1 MTAYLKEEDNF
12 ETYLLKHPFTGI
24 PESLYAPMNYIM
36 QLGGKRMRPKL
47 LIMAYESC
55 GGQQKE
61 DANKLALAI
70 ETFHNF
76 SLVHDDIMDN
86 AHLRR
91 GQKTVHEKWN
101 TATAILAGDNLLTKC
116 YDLILNTNVANKE
129 TLLKLFTNTATQVCE
144 GQQLDMDLPNQSHV
158 TEAEYLEMIKYK
170 TAVLPA
176 VALQM
181 GALAANSTNE
191 VAASFYQYGLNLG
204 MAFQLQDDY
213 LDTFGTTEA
222 IGKQVGGD
230 ILENKKTVLYLHA
243 LNHLLGASKQQLENW
258 FTQTAQ
264 DNTLKIEQVK
274 ALYQMANSD
283 TYLLNMKAEYEAKA
297 LEHLANTGLNE
308 AHKSIFIAL
317 FDLIKN
323 RQN

>member
-1 MTAYLKEEDNF
+1 MNAHLIEEDNF
-12 ETYLLKHPFTGI
+12 ESYLLNHPFNGQ
-24 PESLYAPMNYIM
+24 PETLYAPMNYIM

-47 LIMAYESC
+47 LLMAYESC
-55 GGQQKE
+55 GGLHKE

-86 AHLRR
+86 AQLRR

-116 YDLILNTNVANKE
+116 YDLILNTEVNNKE
-129 TLLKLFTNTATQVCE
+129 RILKLFTATATQVCE
-144 GQQLDMDLPNQSHV
+144 GQQLDMDLPNQNQV

-181 GALAANSTNE
+181 GALAANSSNALAET
-191 VAASFYQYGLNLG
+191 FYQFGLNLG

-243 LNHLLGASKQQLENW
+243 MLNLQGEPQQQLKNW
-258 FTQTAQ
+258 FTQTTQ
-264 DNTLKIEQVK
+264 DNTLKIEEVK
-274 ALYQMANSD
+274 DLYQMAKSD
-283 TYLLNMKAEYEAKA
+283 VYLLNRKAAYENKA
-297 LEHLANTGLNE
+297 LEHLANTGMDDAN
-308 AHKSIFIAL
+308 KSIFIAL
-317 FDLIKN
+317 FELIKN
-323 RQN
+323 RIN